1 MSNQLKT
8 ILHFEVIKDSNIKLL
23 KTFKSVKL
31 EYAGIKL
38 NYSNTNDII
47 FNTTLDEQRIYYN
60 EIISFF
66 TEENDEIPLFS
77 IEYPIYFN
85 KLNIIYIDH
94 NKNEYFVSVELIFQ
108 SVNENLLPTKIVYDG
123 LNLNKFDIFQNK
135 LRKRIG
141 LFNINPKKLD
151 ITNNIYEQYPDFQ
164 FEKENSYQILIR
176 IPQNGET
183 KYSITNF
190 DLIEKN
196 VNKIIKKFENK
207 KKFMDLLLEFNSDFH
222 TLIQNTVESEIINEG
237 FFAKINEKYN
247 IIENL
252 GKDYYD
258 NVLNYSDFEEID
270 LNIFHYMFYCQEFFE
285 IYKMNIGKEKKFIL
299 TEKLFLDFNSKYEKN
314 ILRIKELNFDIK
326 DKILL
331 IKTYNK
337 HYINSFTSGKDINYI
352 SILNIKELNENNAYK
367 KAIEFIKLIIC
378 HLKEESRLFEVFLY
392 LDSDIIEN
400 LLINNTEK
408 SINYEDSYNNKKILK
423 YEKNPT
429 EYGLN
434 MLNIDEIRMHLYKL
448 IPKYIIRIDSE
459 MKINANYEPNT
470 KIMTLNEKRI
480 FKISSLLLNKL
491 IEDEKNNKPLIIP
504 IIIEIL
510 HEIYGHGKIRLIN
523 NKIKSP
529 EEYRDSKHDFNRC
542 KIQKKIKIND
552 FVNYPE
558 SGVILENF
566 ISEKRKILK
575 WLKTIHAKNDIKE
588 ILDITLWVD
597 KDFNKLEEKIES
609 YLNNEDDKE
618 EHYQTYIDS
627 NDDSFSDSDDS
638 ENIKYYS
645 CLI

>member
-60 EIISFF
+60 EIILFF

-85 KLNIIYIDH
+85 KVNIIYIDH

-123 LNLNKFDIFQNK
+123 LNLNKFDIFKNK

-164 FEKENSYQILIR
+164 FEQENSYQILIR

-183 KYSITNF
+183 KYSINNF
-190 DLIEKN
+190 ELIEN
-196 VNKIIKKFENK
+196 NENKKINKFKGDK
-207 KKFMDLLLEFNSDFH
+207 KKFMDLLSEFNSDFQI
-222 TLIQNTVESEIINEG
+222 LIQKTVKSEVINEG
-237 FFAKINEKYN
+237 FFAKINKKYN

-285 IYKMNIGKEKKFIL
+285 IYKMKIDKGKKFIL
-299 TEKLFLDFNSKYEKN
+299 TEKLFNFNSEYEKN
-314 ILRIKELNFDIK
+314 ILRIKELNCDIK
-326 DKILL
+326 EKILF

-352 SILNIKELNENNAYK
+352 SILNIKELNENNAYT
-367 KAIEFIKLIIC
+367 KAIEFIKSIIL
-378 HLKEESRLFEVFLY
+378 HLQEESRLFEVFLY

-423 YEKNPT
+423 YGKNPT

-470 KIMTLNEKRI
+470 KIMALNEKRVFKTSSI
-480 FKISSLLLNKL
+480 FLNET

-558 SGVILENF
+558 SGVVLENF

-575 WLKTIHAKNDIKE
+575 WLKTIHEKNDIKE
-588 ILDITLWVD
+588 ILDFSLWVD

-609 YLNNEDDKE
+609 YLNNEDDTE
-618 EHYQTYIDS
+618 GHYQTYIDS

-638 ENIKYYS
+638 ENIKYHS

>member
-190 DLIEKN
+190 DLIENN

-299 TEKLFLDFNSKYEKN
+299 TQKLFLDFNSKYEKN
-314 ILRIKELNFDIK
+314 ILRIKELNCDIK

-337 HYINSFTSGKDINYI
+337 HYINSFTSGKDINDI

-423 YEKNPT
+423 YGKNPT

-558 SGVILENF
+558 SGVVLENF

-575 WLKTIHAKNDIKE
+575 WLKTIHEEDDIKE

>member
-60 EIISFF
+60 EIILFF

-85 KLNIIYIDH
+85 KVNIIYIDH

-123 LNLNKFDIFQNK
+123 LNLNKFDIFKNK

-151 ITNNIYEQYPDFQ
+151 ITNNIYKQYPDFQ
-164 FEKENSYQILIR
+164 FEQENSYQILIR
-176 IPQNGET
+176 IPQNSET

-190 DLIEKN
+190 ELIEN
-196 VNKIIKKFENK
+196 NENK
-207 KKFMDLLLEFNSDFH
+207 KINKFKGDKKKLMDLLSEFNSDFLI
-222 TLIQNTVESEIINEG
+222 LIQKTVKSEIINEG
-237 FFAKINEKYN
+237 FFAKINKKYN

-285 IYKMNIGKEKKFIL
+285 IYKMKIDKGKKFIL
-299 TEKLFLDFNSKYEKN
+299 TEKLFNFNSEYEKN
-314 ILRIKELNFDIK
+314 ILRIKELNCDIK
-326 DKILL
+326 EKILF
-331 IKTYNK
+331 IKTNNK
-337 HYINSFTSGKDINYI
+337 HYINSFTWGKDINYI
-352 SILNIKELNENNAYK
+352 SILNIKELNENNAYT
-367 KAIEFIKLIIC
+367 KAIEFIKSIIL
-378 HLKEESRLFEVFLY
+378 HLQEESRLFEVFLY

-400 LLINNTEK
+400 LLINNIEK

-423 YEKNPT
+423 YGKNPT

-434 MLNIDEIRMHLYKL
+434 MLNIDEIKMHLLKL

-470 KIMTLNEKRI
+470 KIMALNEKRI
-480 FKISSLLLNKL
+480 FKISSLLLNQL
-491 IEDEKNNKPLIIP
+491 IEDEKKNKPFIIP

-542 KIQKKIKIND
+542 EIKKKIKIND

-558 SGVILENF
+558 SGVVLENF

-575 WLKTIHAKNDIKE
+575 WLKTIHEKNDIKE
-588 ILDITLWVD
+588 ILDFSLWVD

-609 YLNNEDDKE
+609 YLNNEDDAE
-618 EHYQTYIDS
+618 GHYQTYIDS

>member
-85 KLNIIYIDH
+85 KVNIIYIDH

-151 ITNNIYEQYPDFQ
+151 ITNNIYKQYPDFQ
-164 FEKENSYQILIR
+164 FEQENSYQILIR
-176 IPQNGET
+176 IPQNSET

-190 DLIEKN
+190 ELIEN
-196 VNKIIKKFENK
+196 NENKKINKFKGDK
-207 KKFMDLLLEFNSDFH
+207 KKFMDLLSEFNSDFQI
-222 TLIQNTVESEIINEG
+222 LIQKTVKSEIINEG

-252 GKDYYD
+252 GKDYYE

-285 IYKMNIGKEKKFIL
+285 IYKMKIGEEKIL
-299 TEKLFLDFNSKYEKN
+299 TEKFFLNFNSEYEKN
-314 ILRIKELNFDIK
+314 ILRIKELNCDIK
-326 DKILL
+326 EKILF

-352 SILNIKELNENNAYK
+352 SILNIKELNENNAYT
-367 KAIEFIKLIIC
+367 KAIEFIKSIILN
-378 HLKEESRLFEVFLY
+378 LKEESRLFEVFLY

-400 LLINNTEK
+400 LLINNIEK

-423 YEKNPT
+423 YGKNPT

-434 MLNIDEIRMHLYKL
+434 MLNIDEIKMHLLKL

-470 KIMTLNEKRI
+470 KIMALNEKRI

-491 IEDEKNNKPLIIP
+491 IEDEKKNKPFIIP

-542 KIQKKIKIND
+542 EIKKKIKIND

-558 SGVILENF
+558 SGVVLENF

-575 WLKTIHAKNDIKE
+575 WLKTIHKKNDIKE
-588 ILDITLWVD
+588 ILDFSLWVD

-609 YLNNEDDKE
+609 YLNNEDDAE
-618 EHYQTYIDS
+618 GHYQTYIDS

>member
-8 ILHFEVIKDSNIKLL
+8 ILHFEVIKDSNIKLI

-60 EIISFF
+60 EIILFF

-85 KLNIIYIDH
+85 KVNIIYIDH

-123 LNLNKFDIFQNK
+123 LNLNKFDIFKNK

-164 FEKENSYQILIR
+164 FEQENSYQILIR

-183 KYSITNF
+183 KYSINNF
-190 DLIEKN
+190 ELIEN
-196 VNKIIKKFENK
+196 NENKKINKFKGDK
-207 KKFMDLLLEFNSDFH
+207 KKFMDLLSEFNSDFQI
-222 TLIQNTVESEIINEG
+222 LIQKTVKSEVINEG
-237 FFAKINEKYN
+237 FFAKINKKYN

-285 IYKMNIGKEKKFIL
+285 IYKMKIDKGKKFIL
-299 TEKLFLDFNSKYEKN
+299 TEKLFNFNSKYEEN
-314 ILRIKELNFDIK
+314 ILRIKELNYDIK
-326 DKILL
+326 EKILF

-352 SILNIKELNENNAYK
+352 SILNIKELNENNAYT
-367 KAIEFIKLIIC
+367 KAIEFIKSIIL
-378 HLKEESRLFEVFLY
+378 HLQEESRLFEVFLY

-423 YEKNPT
+423 YGKNPT

-470 KIMTLNEKRI
+470 KIMALNEKRVFKTSSI
-480 FKISSLLLNKL
+480 FLNET

-558 SGVILENF
+558 SGVVLENF

-575 WLKTIHAKNDIKE
+575 WLKTIHEKNDIKE
-588 ILDITLWVD
+588 ILDFSLWVD

-609 YLNNEDDKE
+609 YLNNEDDAE
-618 EHYQTYIDS
+618 GHYQTYIDS

-638 ENIKYYS
+638 ENIKYHS

>member
-1 MSNQLKT
+1 M
-8 ILHFEVIKDSNIKLL
+8 L

-60 EIISFF
+60 EIILFF

-164 FEKENSYQILIR
+164 FEQENSYQILIR

-183 KYSITNF
+183 KYSINNF
-190 DLIEKN
+190 ELIEN
-196 VNKIIKKFENK
+196 NENKKINKFKGDK
-207 KKFMDLLLEFNSDFH
+207 KKFMDLLSEFNSDFQI
-222 TLIQNTVESEIINEG
+222 LIQKTVKSEVINEG
-237 FFAKINEKYN
+237 FFAKINKEYN

-285 IYKMNIGKEKKFIL
+285 IYKMKIDKGKKFIL
-299 TEKLFLDFNSKYEKN
+299 TEKLFNFNSEYEKN
-314 ILRIKELNFDIK
+314 ILRIKELNCDIK
-326 DKILL
+326 EKILF

-352 SILNIKELNENNAYK
+352 SILNIKELNENNAYT
-367 KAIEFIKLIIC
+367 KAIEFIKLIILN
-378 HLKEESRLFEVFLY
+378 LKEESRLFEVFLY

-423 YEKNPT
+423 YGKNPT

-434 MLNIDEIRMHLYKL
+434 MLNIDEIRMHLFKL

-470 KIMTLNEKRI
+470 KIMALNEKRI
-480 FKISSLLLNKL
+480 FQISSLLLNKL
-491 IEDEKNNKPLIIP
+491 IEDEK
-504 IIIEIL
+504 
-510 HEIYGHGKIRLIN
+510 
-523 NKIKSP
+523 
-529 EEYRDSKHDFNRC
+529 
-542 KIQKKIKIND
+542 KIN
-552 FVNYPE
+552 
-558 SGVILENF
+558 L
-566 ISEKRKILK
+566 L
-575 WLKTIHAKNDIKE
+575 
-588 ILDITLWVD
+588 
-597 KDFNKLEEKIES
+597 
-609 YLNNEDDKE
+609 
-618 EHYQTYIDS
+618 
-627 NDDSFSDSDDS
+627 
-638 ENIKYYS
+638 
-645 CLI
+645 